1 MLDGSLMI
9 LIYSLALILC
19 NLEERK
25 IAKFIYT
32 VTLFSAVQGL
42 SYQSSFG
49 KKNYYCLW
57 NLCDN
62 TKLLKVIPRCII
74 IACFKIN
81 FKIFFPSEL

>member
-1 MLDGSLMI
+1 MKQWMLDGSLMI

-49 KKNYYCLW
+49 KK
-57 NLCDN
+57 
-62 TKLLKVIPRCII
+62 KLLLSLEFVWQYQIVEGYSTLYH
-74 IACFKIN
+74 N
-81 FKIFFPSEL
+81 SLLQN